1 MKSRKPE
8 TFLNRK
14 FMSVLEAWI
23 RRNDRRPLIVK
34 GARQVGKTA
43 CIRRFSEGRFASVVE
58 INFALQPE
66 FKVITQD
73 GYSVANIIR
82 NISLVNPSF
91 RFVAGNTLIFFDE
104 IQDFPEIATAFKSFA
119 EDGRYDVISSGSL
132 LGIQFKRI
140 ESISVGYQ
148 ETETMRSMD
157 FEEFLWARGYE
168 ARQLDDLYGRLI
180 DVQPFGSVATE
191 VFDRLFLD
199 YCVLGGMPE
208 VEASYFAKGSFEG
221 VPDIQRRIVNDYR
234 ADVRKYAEGLDP
246 QRIISVFDSV
256 PAQLA
261 KENKKFQL
269 SKVEHGARRKDYWG
283 CVEWL
288 QDAGIVTLCKAVDF
302 PELPLSAHM
311 DASRYKLYMSDS
323 GLLVSRLDEESQED
337 VRIRRNLGTWKG
349 GLFENIVAEA
359 LVKSGAEIA
368 YFKKENAAL
377 EMDFLLRSGD
387 DLVPVE
393 VKAENAKAKSLR
405 TLIDSGHYKDIRWG
419 VKLVHGDVGFS
430 RSILTL
436 PQWSAFWLRRLLKEP
451 GFKRGLGSLSAS
463 GGARTK
469 PPI

>member
-1 MKSRKPE
+1 MKAKNPSK
-8 TFLNRK
+8 FLDRK
-14 FMSVLEAWI
+14 FVAVLEDW
-23 RRNDRRPLIVK
+23 RKRDDRLPLIVK

-43 CIRRFSEGRFASVVE
+43 CIRKFAEGRFASVVE
-58 INFALQPE
+58 INFALRPE
-66 FKVITQD
+66 FKTITRD
-73 GYSVANIIR
+73 GYGVASIVR
-82 NISLVNPSF
+82 NISLVDPSF
-91 RFVAGNTLIFFDE
+91 RFVEGDTLIFFDE
-104 IQDFPEIATAFKSFA
+104 IQDFPEIATSFKSFA

-132 LGIQFKRI
+132 LGIQFRRI

-148 ETETMRSMD
+148 ETQTMRSMD
-157 FEEFLWARGYE
+157 FEEFLWARGYRAE
-168 ARQLDDLYGRLI
+168 HLDDLYARLV
-180 DVQPFGSVATE
+180 DRRPFGATAVE
-191 VFDRLFLD
+191 TFDRLFLD

-208 VEASYFAKGSFEG
+208 VEASYFAKGTFEG
-221 VPDIQRRIVNDYR
+221 VPAIQRRIVSDYR
-234 ADVRKYAEGLDP
+234 ADVRKYAEVLDP

-269 SKVEHGARRKDYWG
+269 SKIEPGARRKDYWG

-302 PELPLSAHM
+302 PELPLAAHL
-311 DASRYKLYMSDS
+311 DSTRFKLYVSDS
-323 GLLVSRLDEESQED
+323 GLLIAQLDEESQED

-368 YFKKENAAL
+368 YFKKENATL

-405 TLIDSGHYKDIRWG
+405 TLIDSDHYKDIRWG
-419 VKLVHGDVGFS
+419 VKLVHGDVGFENQ
-430 RSILTL
+430 ILTM
-436 PQWSAFWLRRLLKEP
+436 PQWSAFWLRRLLKE
-451 GFKRGLGSLSAS
+451 R
-463 GGARTK
+463 
-469 PPI
+469 

>member
-1 MKSRKPE
+1 MKAKKPSI
-8 TFLNRK
+8 FLKRK

-23 RRNDRRPLIVK
+23 GRADRRPLIVK

-58 INFALQPE
+58 INFALRPE

-73 GYSVANIIR
+73 GYGVDSIVR
-82 NISLVNPSF
+82 NLSLVDPSL
-91 RFVAGNTLIFFDE
+91 RFVKGSTLIFFDE

-132 LGIQFKRI
+132 LGIQFRRI

-148 ETETMRSMD
+148 ETETMRSLD

-168 ARQLDDLYGRLI
+168 AGQLDDLYGRL
-180 DVQPFGSVATE
+180 VEVRPFGAAATE

-221 VPDIQRRIVNDYR
+221 VPTIQRRIVGDYR

-261 KENKKFQL
+261 KENKKFQI
-269 SKVEHGARRKDYWG
+269 SKVERGARRKDYWG

-302 PELPLSAHM
+302 PELPLAAHL
-311 DASRYKLYMSDS
+311 DSSRYKLYMSDS

-337 VRIRRNLGTWKG
+337 VRVRRNLGTWKG
-349 GLFENIVAEA
+349 GLFENIMAEA
-359 LVKSGAEIA
+359 LVKSGTEIA
-368 YFKKENAAL
+368 YYKKENASL
-377 EMDFLLRSGD
+377 EMDFLLRAGD

-405 TLIDSGHYKDIRWG
+405 TLIDSDHYKDIRWG
-419 VKLVHGDVGFS
+419 VKVVHGDVGFS
-430 RSILTL
+430 RSVLTL
-436 PQWSAFWLRRLLKEP
+436 PQWSAFWLRRLLKDP
-451 GFKRGLGSLSAS
+451 AFRKRMSGTGS
-463 GGARTK
+463 
-469 PPI
+469 